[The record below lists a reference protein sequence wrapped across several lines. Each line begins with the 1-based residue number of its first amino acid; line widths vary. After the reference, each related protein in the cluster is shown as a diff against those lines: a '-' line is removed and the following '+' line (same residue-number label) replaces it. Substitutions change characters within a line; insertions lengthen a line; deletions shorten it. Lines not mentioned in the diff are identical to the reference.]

1 MNILYSY
8 WVRKRI
14 RCDDD
19 DGWWVPPPTPL
30 AACSLWLWSKNFEGS
45 QHVHETLNPIK
56 ISLLFM
62 KRCIAMSL
70 AFLLFCIM
78 YVYIYFFFLPFLLW
92 NEQSYYIFLLLL
104 LRKFFYIPFFL
115 KKNRNEKKKKS
126 TEWKITKRYDEK
138 EIYLQS

>member
-30 AACSLWLWSKNFEGS
+30 AACSLWLWSKNFEGL

-78 YVYIYFFFLPFLLW
+78 YVYIYFFLPFLLW

-126 TEWKITKRYDEK
+126 TKWKITKRYDEK

>member
-8 WVRKRI
+8 WVRKRM

-78 YVYIYFFFLPFLLW
+78 YVYIYFFLPFLLW

-104 LRKFFYIPFFL
+104 LRKFFYIPFSL

>member
-8 WVRKRI
+8 WVRKRM

-78 YVYIYFFFLPFLLW
+78 YVYIYFFLPFLLW

-126 TEWKITKRYDEK
+126 TKWKITKRYDEK